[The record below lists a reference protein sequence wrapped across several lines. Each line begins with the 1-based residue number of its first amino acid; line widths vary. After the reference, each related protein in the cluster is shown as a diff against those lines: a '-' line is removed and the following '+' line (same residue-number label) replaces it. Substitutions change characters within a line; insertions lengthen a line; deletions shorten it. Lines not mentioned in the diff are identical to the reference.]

1 MREDWVDIAKAIA
14 IMGIV
19 LWHMKLDWISH
30 ELFQAYPLAGGMW
43 PVPVFFMLAGF
54 FLTDAKLQQPK
65 TFIAKKAR
73 RLYVPTVC
81 LYLIAT
87 LLHNVFISI
96 GFYSLDTD
104 YEGQHIAAY
113 SAADTVKG
121 LIASVFLAGREL
133 ILSPMWFACVLFVAL
148 CWMSLASYGLKR
160 IAVSESRYRS
170 IQLFTFLLPALAFAL
185 LQHVHPIDIPRYGSL
200 FRATWLV
207 YVGMFLRTRLNPSFD
222 SGTWAVVGG
231 LVLYSYSVFPC
242 EGLVSDTVCTV
253 GSCYLLCY
261 LSKRLANH
269 TSMLRRALVVIGR
282 DSFYIMALHLVG
294 FKVCT
299 LLLNAL
305 GADIALHLLLPPVGS
320 SPALFL
326 AYLAAGTLVPI
337 AIMRVW
343 RSAKN
348 RLCLFVI
355 GQD

>member
-30 ELFQAYPLAGGMW
+30 ELFQAYALAGGMW

-65 TFIAKKAR
+65 SFIAKKAK

-96 GFYSLDTD
+96 GFYSLDVD
-104 YEGQHIAAY
+104 YEGRYVSVY
-113 SAADTVKG
+113 SVGDTVKG
-121 LIASVFLAGREL
+121 LLASVSLAGREL
-133 ILSPMWFACVLFVAL
+133 ILAPLWFACVLFVAL

-160 IAVSESRYRS
+160 FPVSESRYKS
-170 IQLFTFLLPALAFAL
+170 LQLFTFLLPALAFAL
-185 LQHVHPIDIPRYGSL
+185 LQQVHPIEIPRYGSL
-200 FRATWLV
+200 FRATWLI
-207 YVGMFLRTRLNPSFD
+207 YVGMFMRTRLNPSFD

-231 LVLYSYSVFPC
+231 LTLYSYSVFPC

-261 LSKRLANH
+261 LSKLLANH
-269 TSMLRRALVVIGR
+269 TSLLRRVLVVIGR
-282 DSFYIMALHLVG
+282 DSFYIMALHCVG

-299 LLLNAL
+299 LLLNAF
-305 GADIALHLLLPPVGS
+305 GAGIDLYLLLPPVGS
-320 SPALFL
+320 SLMLFL
-326 AYLAAGTLVPI
+326 AYLAAGTFVPI
-337 AIMRVW
+337 AIMRAY
-343 RSAKN
+343 RGAKAY
-348 RLCLFVI
+348 LLS
-355 GQD
+355 QMPK